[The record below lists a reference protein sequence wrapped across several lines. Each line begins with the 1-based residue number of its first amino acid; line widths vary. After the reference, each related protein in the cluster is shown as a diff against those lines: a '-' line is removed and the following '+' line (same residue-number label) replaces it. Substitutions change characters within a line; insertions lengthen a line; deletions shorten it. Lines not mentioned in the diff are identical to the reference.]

1 MYLHV
6 CVCIHMYAHVS
17 YCITR
22 LNTVEVNS
30 FIASTA
36 PSRVVSGPNHGPRVD
51 VEQVAARSRTP
62 SLVAR
67 APGKA
72 GVFAT
77 GHVAMDG
84 AEIPRW
90 EQGQAAEDV

>member
-1 MYLHV
+1 MYVHL
-6 CVCIHMYAHVS
+6 S
-17 YCITR
+17 SCITR
-22 LNTVEVNS
+22 LDTVEINS

-62 SLVAR
+62 SRVTR
-67 APGKA
+67 APGTA

-77 GHVAMDG
+77 GHVAMDS